1 MRTLLFLLLTFASGC
16 TSHAQNTNPSVDNL
30 PKAGNGGATTYA
42 MPPGKRAVLK
52 LPYAHNITVKA
63 WNKAELEFK
72 VSMIASKEELKDI
85 HTLAVE
91 DGKETLRIETDYR
104 KNFNWEKYACCWCR
118 SCDSLYKSGA
128 PPIRYPNEKDCICF
142 RVDYEILL
150 PADAAISIETI
161 SGNIETRGLNGELN
175 FKTISGFID
184 LDRKPN
190 LAADL
195 DFRTVTGEVYTNF
208 DIPLDPKSSAYDVK
222 VRTRLNGGGSEVT
235 AETVSGDIFFRK
247 Q

>member
-1 MRTLLFLLLTFASGC
+1 MKMLLFLFLTFVSGC
-16 TSHAQNTNPSVDNL
+16 TSHAQSPNPSIDNI
-30 PKAGNGGATTYA
+30 PKTGNANTTTYA
-42 MPPGKRAVLK
+42 MPPGKQAVLK

-72 VSMIASKEELKDI
+72 VSILTSREEFKEI
-85 HTLAVE
+85 HTMDVQ

-104 KNFNWEKYACCWCR
+104 KNFDWEKYSCCWSR
-118 SCDSLYKSGA
+118 SCDSLYKPGTPA
-128 PPIRYPNEKDCICF
+128 IHFPNEKNRICL
-142 RVDYEILL
+142 RVDYEISL

-184 LDRKPN
+184 LDRKPG

-195 DFRTVTGEVYTNF
+195 DFHTVTGEVYTNF
-208 DIPLDPKSSAYDVK
+208 DIPLDPKSSAFNVK
-222 VRTRLNGGGSEVT
+222 VRTRLNGGGSDVV